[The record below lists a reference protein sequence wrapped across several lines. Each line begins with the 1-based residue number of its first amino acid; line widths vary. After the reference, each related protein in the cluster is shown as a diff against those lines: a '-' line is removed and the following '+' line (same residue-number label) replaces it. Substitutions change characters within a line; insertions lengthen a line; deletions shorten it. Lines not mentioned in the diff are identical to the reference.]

1 MVLYTATFLILAIET
16 LQTPQFITSQCDQQD
31 SDFNKTSTAAENILC
46 KK

>member
-31 SDFNKTSTAAENILC
+31 SDFNNTSTAAENILC